1 MAWIKTIDESDAT
14 GRIKELYDE
23 LIQKRGKV
31 SNIMKIQSLNPEAM
45 KQHLDLYMTLLFG
58 KSGLSRAERELIAVV
73 VSAANEC
80 GYCITHHAE
89 ALKNYWKD
97 EEKVRQ
103 AIESPGSLDL
113 PDKTR
118 RMVDYV
124 VKMTKNPGQVK
135 QGDVD
140 SLREAGY
147 SDEDILNINLIL
159 SYFNFVNRIA
169 LGLGIEYSEEE
180 ARGYKV

>member
-1 MAWIKTIDESDAT
+1 MPWIKTIDESEAT

-80 GYCITHHAE
+80 GYCISHHAE
-89 ALKNYWKD
+89 ALRNYWKD

-103 AIESPGSLDL
+103 AIESPDTLDL
-113 PDKTR
+113 PEKTQ
-118 RMVDYV
+118 RMVEYAI
-124 VKMTKNPGQVK
+124 KMTKTPGQIT
-135 QGDVD
+135 QEDVD
-140 SLREAGY
+140 SMRDAGY
-147 SDEDILNINLIL
+147 SDEDILNINLIM

-169 LGLGIEYSEEE
+169 LGLGVEYSEEE

>member
-1 MAWIKTIDESDAT
+1 MPWIKTIDETEAT

-80 GYCITHHAE
+80 GYCISHHAE
-89 ALKNYWKD
+89 ALRNYWKD
-97 EEKVRQ
+97 DEKVQR
-103 AIESPGSLDL
+103 AIDSPESLDL
-113 PDKTR
+113 PDRTR
-118 RMVDYV
+118 RMIDYV

-135 QGDVD
+135 QEDVD
-140 SLREAGY
+140 SLRDTGY
-147 SDEDILNINLIL
+147 SDVDILNINLIM

-169 LGLGIEYSEEE
+169 LGLGVEYSEEE